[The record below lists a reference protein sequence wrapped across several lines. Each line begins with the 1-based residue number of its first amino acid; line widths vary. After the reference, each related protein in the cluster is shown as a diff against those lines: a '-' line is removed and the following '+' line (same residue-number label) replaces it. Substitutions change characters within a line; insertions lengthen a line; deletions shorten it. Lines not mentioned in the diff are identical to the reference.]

1 MASKPVSA
9 EVMLA
14 DDIAGFTFDPL
25 GYSVYT
31 FPFGEGALSDAKGPR
46 QWQCDVME
54 DIRAHLEN
62 PETRFTP
69 LLIAVASGH
78 GIGKSALIS
87 MLVSWASDTCE
98 DTRIV
103 LTANTES
110 QLRTKTWPEV
120 LKWRNLALTRHWWR
134 LTKTGIFSLFP
145 GHDESWRVDAVTW
158 SEHNT
163 EAFAGLHN
171 KGKRIVIIFDEASNI
186 ADKVWEVTEGAL
198 TDENTEII
206 WIAFGNPTRNTGR
219 FRECFG
225 KFRNLWKTRHIDSRT
240 VEGTNKAYL
249 ENMVATYGEESDI
262 AKVRVRGLFPSTS
275 SLQFIAQSKVEAAR
289 ARVSKPDV
297 TDALVMGVDV
307 ARFGDDASTIYF
319 RRGRDA
325 KTIPPIRLRQVDTM
339 QLAAR
344 VLECIRIHNA
354 TAVFVD
360 EGGIGA
366 GVVDRLRQMNAPVFG
381 IQFGGKP
388 LGAVKLAN
396 GEKVANRRAEMWA
409 IMREWLDV
417 GAIPDDDQ
425 LASDLTGVEY
435 SFNARDEIQLERKE
449 HMKAR
454 GLSSPDD
461 GDGLALTFAFP
472 VAAIDIEDQWEDQNA
487 EPERPVTVEPAT
499 TEIST
504 LRPMSLAVRAVPL
517 LPCWTSNSAFGS
529 VQTRAMRCV
538 DAAR

>member
-1 MASKPVSA
+1 MATKPVSP

-14 DDIAGFTFDPL
+14 EDVAGFTFDPL
-25 GYSVYT
+25 GYAVYS
-31 FPFGEGALSDAKGPR
+31 FPWGEAALSDASGPR

-62 PETRFTP
+62 PETRHQP
-69 LLIAVASGH
+69 LRIAVASGH

-120 LKWRNLALTRHWWR
+120 LKWRNLTLTKHWWR
-134 LTKTGIFSLFP
+134 PTKTGIFSQFP
-145 GHDESWRVDAVTW
+145 GHDEGWRVDAVTW

-171 KGKRIVIIFDEASNI
+171 KGKRIVVIFDEASNI

-198 TDENTEII
+198 TDEGTEII

-225 KFRNLWKTRHIDSRT
+225 RFRHLWKTRHIDSRT
-240 VEGTNKAYL
+240 VEGTNKPYL
-249 ENMVATYGEESDI
+249 EEMVATYGEDSDI
-262 AKVRVRGLFPSTS
+262 AKVRVRGLFPSAS
-275 SLQFIAQSKVEAAR
+275 SLQFISQSAVDGA
-289 ARVSKPDV
+289 VSREVKPDPS
-297 TDALVMGVDV
+297 DALVIGVDV
-307 ARFGDDASTIYF
+307 ARFGDDESTIYF

-325 KTIPPIRLRQVDTM
+325 RSIPPIVLRQVDTM
-339 QLAAR
+339 QLAGK
-344 VLECIRIHNA
+344 VLECVRKMNVS
-354 TAVFVD
+354 AVFVD

-366 GVVDRLRQMNAPVFG
+366 GVVDRLRQMNAPVYG
-381 IQFGGKP
+381 VQFGGKP

-409 IMREWLDV
+409 IMREWLTG
-417 GAIPDDDQ
+417 GAIPDHEQ
-425 LASDLTGVEY
+425 LKADLTGIEY
-435 SFNARDEIQLERKE
+435 SFNVRDEILLEKKE
-449 HMKAR
+449 HMKER
-454 GLSSPDD
+454 GLSSPDH
-461 GDGLALTFAFP
+461 GDGLALTFAVP
-472 VAAIDIEDQWEDQNA
+472 VASLDLDDPWDDYAH
-487 EPERPVTVEPAT
+487 EPD
-499 TEIST
+499 EIT
-504 LRPMSLAVRAVPL
+504 
-517 LPCWTSNSAFGS
+517 GY
-529 VQTRAMRCV
+529 
-538 DAAR
+538 